1 MNAAELP
8 PLKLLI
14 RGFAGRVTAAG
25 PVVGIAGDTDAVAQV
40 DPDDDDIDRWV
51 VRRYAYDPLRHERR
65 HQVVA
70 AFDND
75 SQCMV
80 LLARSREQ
88 LQQRRDAGE
97 DIDVHEYYFGV
108 DLEAGYRQSQQN
120 SRLIWRAIGRADI
133 DGVRERLEP
142 PGEA

>member
-1 MNAAELP
+1 
-8 PLKLLI
+8 
-14 RGFAGRVTAAG
+14 
-25 PVVGIAGDTDAVAQV
+25 VAQV
-40 DPDDDDIDRWV
+40 DPDDDDIDRWE

-70 AFDND
+70 AFDNE
-75 SQCMV
+75 SQFMA

-97 DIDVHEYYFGV
+97 DIDVHEHYSGV
-108 DLEAGYRQSQQN
+108 HLEAGYRQSQQN
-120 SRLIWRAIGRADI
+120 RRLIWRAIGRADI
-133 DGVRERLEP
+133 DAVRERLEP

>member
-1 MNAAELP
+1 
-8 PLKLLI
+8 
-14 RGFAGRVTAAG
+14 
-25 PVVGIAGDTDAVAQV
+25 VARV

-70 AFDND
+70 AFDNE
-75 SQCMV
+75 SQFLA

-97 DIDVHEYYFGV
+97 DIDVQEHYSGV
-108 DLEAGYRQSQQN
+108 HLEPGYRQRQQDG
-120 SRLIWRAIGRADI
+120 RLIWRATGRVDLDA
-133 DGVRERLEP
+133 VRPRLAP
-142 PGEA
+142 PAEA